1 MRNEMRLVNFRL
13 GKIESRYL
21 WLYSLKCLLLS
32 LEAINTN
39 YAFSYSSFKNIYIAL
54 FLHYSKGFIFFIL
67 FHFHSN
73 FMRMLYKREN
83 TK

>member
-32 LEAINTN
+32 LEAILTQIML
-39 YAFSYSSFKNIYIAL
+39 SYTLLSKIYT
-54 FLHYSKGFIFFIL
+54 LHYSKGFIFFIL